1 MSRYTGS
8 VCKLC
13 RTEGEKLYL
22 KGARCYSDKC
32 AYERKPTSP
41 GEQGQGRRR
50 RKVSEYGLQL
60 REKQKVR
67 RIYGLQENKFLRY
80 FKEAENDNGIT
91 GEVFLQLLERRLD
104 NVVYRMGFARSRNE
118 ARQIVLH
125 GHIEVNGK
133 RVNIPS
139 YKISD
144 NDQIVVKE
152 SSRKKDTFQEIFD
165 VNSNLTPPEWVT
177 VDLEKGE
184 GTVVSMPTREDI
196 EYPVEEH
203 LIVEYYSR

>member
-32 AYERKPTSP
+32 AYERKPSTP
-41 GEQGQGRRR
+41 GEQGTGRRR
-50 RKVSEYGLQL
+50 RKGSEYGLQL

-67 RIYGLQENKFLRY
+67 RIYGLQENKFHKY
-80 FKEAENDNGIT
+80 FVEAANDNGIT

-104 NVVYRMGFARSRNE
+104 SVVYRMGFARSRSE
-118 ARQIVLH
+118 ARQFVLH
-125 GHIEVNGK
+125 GHIEVNGE
-133 RVNIPS
+133 RINIPS
-139 YKISD
+139 YNVNED
-144 NDQIVVKE
+144 DQISVRE
-152 SSRKKDTFQEIFD
+152 ASRKKETFQEIFEI
-165 VNSNLTPPEWVT
+165 NSNLTPPEWAS
-177 VDLEKGE
+177 VDLENGK
-184 GTVVSMPTREDI
+184 GTVVSLPKREDI

>member
-1 MSRYTGS
+1 LSRYTGS

-32 AYERKPTSP
+32 AFERKPNTP
-41 GEQGQGRRR
+41 GQQGQGRRR

-67 RIYGLQENKFLRY
+67 RIYGLQENKFHKY
-80 FKEAENDNGIT
+80 FKEAERDNGIT

-104 NVVYRMGFARSRNE
+104 NVVYRMSLARSRNE
-118 ARQIVLH
+118 ARQLVLH
-125 GHIEVNGK
+125 GHFEVNGR

-139 YKISD
+139 YIIQE
-144 NDQIVVKE
+144 NDQINVKE
-152 SSRKKDTFQEIFD
+152 ASLKKDIFQEIIE

-177 VDLEKGE
+177 VDLENGA
-184 GTVVSMPTREDI
+184 GSVVSMPTREDI
-196 EYPVEEH
+196 QYPVEEH
-203 LIVEYYSR
+203 LIVEFYSR